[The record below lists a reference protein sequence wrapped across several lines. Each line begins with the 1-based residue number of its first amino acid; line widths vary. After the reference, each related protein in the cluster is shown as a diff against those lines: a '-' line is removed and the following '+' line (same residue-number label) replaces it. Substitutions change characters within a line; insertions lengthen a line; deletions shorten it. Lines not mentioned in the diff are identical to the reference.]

1 MARLRSADGA
11 DRAEC
16 GPVFTGD
23 SPSSGPPLP
32 FPVSLV
38 LRPAQHISNT
48 YSLQLMFW
56 VLCISENLRESSHNG
71 AVLIVAPR
79 RHCSLPGGLPPLHTK
94 TIRALL
100 PRSHLLTQAERS
112 NFDAQDFHLAYLVK
126 TSRRDRRKCSKS
138 SRAGDWGVE
147 THGGRGLRRSGP
159 SAGGARHRRRSAAG
173 APPRRAL
180 RAGATMPRMC
190 SCSSAC
196 WARCRCP
203 CSTACIAEAGP
214 GERQTVA

>member
-56 VLCISENLRESSHNG
+56 VLCISEKSEREQ
-71 AVLIVAPR
+71 PQR
-79 RHCSLPGGLPPLHTK
+79 CSAHSRTAK
-94 TIRALL
+94 TL
-100 PRSHLLTQAERS
+100 
-112 NFDAQDFHLAYLVK
+112 
-126 TSRRDRRKCSKS
+126 
-138 SRAGDWGVE
+138 
-147 THGGRGLRRSGP
+147 
-159 SAGGARHRRRSAAG
+159 
-173 APPRRAL
+173 
-180 RAGATMPRMC
+180 
-190 SCSSAC
+190 
-196 WARCRCP
+196 
-203 CSTACIAEAGP
+203 
-214 GERQTVA
+214 